1 MNTIVLY
8 IRNAKLRMKVIRIL
22 MKNDFYYIE
31 ASNPDELMIKL
42 DLAKNAS
49 LMIMDYKEDD
59 QETDLATLIQ
69 ANLKKLP
76 ILWIMADRNTY
87 QLSDKV
93 KLYITDIL
101 LTPFSDNTLL
111 RKVKAILKIQD
122 KRAAT
127 ERKAEEISRLPA
139 GRNSRIIGAI
149 KSAVR
154 ERFPVCIILLN
165 IAGSTME
172 LNLQV
177 LNRLRNILR
186 QSDEIIET
194 DLGEFL
200 ILCPYTPVEDLNVL
214 ERKILDAV
222 TPVVQDAV
230 ADPDIKIFGANYP
243 DEIDTFNELIS
254 RLAGGV
260 S

>member
-1 MNTIVLY
+1 MNTIVFY

-230 ADPDIKIFGANYP
+230 ADPDIQIFGANYP

>member
-111 RKVKAILKIQD
+111 RKVKALLKIQD

-230 ADPDIKIFGANYP
+230 ADPDIQIFGANYP

>member
-93 KLYITDIL
+93 KLYIRHPSHPSVII
-101 LTPFSDNTLL
+101 PCS
-111 RKVKAILKIQD
+111 
-122 KRAAT
+122 
-127 ERKAEEISRLPA
+127 ERSRL
-139 GRNSRIIGAI
+139 
-149 KSAVR
+149 
-154 ERFPVCIILLN
+154 
-165 IAGSTME
+165 
-172 LNLQV
+172 
-177 LNRLRNILR
+177 
-186 QSDEIIET
+186 
-194 DLGEFL
+194 
-200 ILCPYTPVEDLNVL
+200 Y
-214 ERKILDAV
+214 
-222 TPVVQDAV
+222 
-230 ADPDIKIFGANYP
+230 
-243 DEIDTFNELIS
+243 
-254 RLAGGV
+254 
-260 S
+260 

>member
-122 KRAAT
+122 KRAAK

-200 ILCPYTPVEDLNVL
+200 ILCPYTPVEGLNVL

-230 ADPDIKIFGANYP
+230 ADPDIQIFGANYP

>member
-186 QSDEIIET
+186 QSDEIIEI

>member
-230 ADPDIKIFGANYP
+230 ADPDIQIFGANYP

>member
-1 MNTIVLY
+1 
-8 IRNAKLRMKVIRIL
+8 MKVIRIL

-230 ADPDIKIFGANYP
+230 ADPDIQIFGANYP

>member
-59 QETDLATLIQ
+59 QETDLANLIQ

-111 RKVKAILKIQD
+111 RKVKALLKIQD

-230 ADPDIKIFGANYP
+230 ADPDIQIFGANYP

>member
-87 QLSDKV
+87 QLSDRV

-186 QSDEIIET
+186 QSDEIIEI

-230 ADPDIKIFGANYP
+230 ADPDIQIFGANYP

>member
-59 QETDLATLIQ
+59 QETDLANLIQ

-230 ADPDIKIFGANYP
+230 ADPDIQIFGANYP

>member
-87 QLSDKV
+87 QLSDRV

-230 ADPDIKIFGANYP
+230 ADPDIQIFGANYP

>member
-87 QLSDKV
+87 QLSDRV

-200 ILCPYTPVEDLNVL
+200 ILCPYTPVEGLNVL
-214 ERKILDAV
+214 ERKILGAV

-230 ADPDIKIFGANYP
+230 ADPDIQIFGANYP

>member
-1 MNTIVLY
+1 
-8 IRNAKLRMKVIRIL
+8 
-22 MKNDFYYIE
+22 
-31 ASNPDELMIKL
+31 MIKL

-87 QLSDKV
+87 QLSDRV

-111 RKVKAILKIQD
+111 RKVKAILKIHD
-122 KRAAT
+122 KREAT

-230 ADPDIKIFGANYP
+230 ADPDIQIFGANYP

>member
-186 QSDEIIET
+186 QSDEIIEI

-230 ADPDIKIFGANYP
+230 ADPDIQIFGANYP